1 MKEVNSKNSKGRK
14 KKKTAKDR
22 ILDILLVFFI
32 LVFLGSGGYLGY
44 YYYMIHKGQSRAE
57 ELSDMVTADDEFESE
72 EYYYATA
79 GDAEAG
85 KPAVAMFT
93 EIDGKMIL
101 TKYSKLYE
109 MNKDMV
115 GWLYIPGTLISYP
128 VMHTPWDEEYY
139 LRLSF
144 DKEYSMSGTLF
155 VSKYS
160 DVVKPT
166 DNVVIYGHNMKAG
179 TMFHALLEYENEDFY
194 KEHKTVIFN
203 TIYGNAEYEVIA
215 AFKTNIKEVDDT
227 GFKYYQFFDAA
238 TPEEFNDYV
247 MNCKSLT
254 PYNIPTTASY
264 GDKLITLST
273 CSYHTDEGRYVV
285 VAKRVK

>member
-1 MKEVNSKNSKGRK
+1 MKDDITK
-14 KKKTAKDR
+14 KKKSGKKKKGAKDKL
-22 ILDILLVFFI
+22 LDVLLVFFI

-44 YYYMIHKGQSRAE
+44 YYYTIHKSQSRNE
-57 ELSDMVTADDEFESE
+57 ELSEKIAEDDEFVE
-72 EYYYATA
+72 EEFYYATA
-79 GDAEAG
+79 GDAEEG
-85 KPAVAMFT
+85 KPASVMFT
-93 EIDGKMIL
+93 DVDGKKIL
-101 TKYSKLYE
+101 TKYAELYK

-115 GWLYIPGTLISYP
+115 GWLYVPGTVINYP
-128 VMHTPWDEEYY
+128 VMHTPEDEEFY

-160 DVVKPT
+160 DVIKPT

-179 TMFHALLEYENEDFY
+179 TMFHQLLDYEDEDFY
-194 KEHKTVIFN
+194 KEHKKVIFN

-215 AFKTNIKEVDDT
+215 AFRTNIKEIDDT

-238 TPEEFNDYV
+238 TPSEFDDYV
-247 MNCKSLT
+247 KNCKDLT
-254 PYNIPTTASY
+254 PYDIPTTATY
-264 GDKLITLST
+264 GDKLVTLST